1 MPGKNIEKLY
11 VEDSFY
17 HVYNRGLNKMDIFKE
32 DEDYRVFF
40 NLLKRVL
47 GEKEQ
52 MNKQGRVYPN
62 FHNDL
67 ELLSYCLMS
76 NHFHLLI
83 RTKNKPKLL
92 PEFMKSV
99 MTSYVMFFNKK
110 YGRTGPLFGKRYRA
124 VRITSDDYLWH
135 ISRYIHLNP
144 LDIGK
149 NYTKYNYSSIQY
161 YLKRKR
167 SSWVKPDEILDMFKE
182 ARQDYKEFL
191 EDYVEKKAE
200 LRELKEEL
208 Y

>member
-1 MPGKNIEKLY
+1 MPGRNIEKVY

-17 HVYNRGLNKMDIFKE
+17 HIYNRGLNKMDTFR
-32 DEDYRVFF
+32 DDDDYRVFL

-47 GEKEQ
+47 GEEVQK
-52 MNKQGRVYPN
+52 NKLYREYPN

-67 ELLSYCLMS
+67 ELLTYCLMP
-76 NHFHLLI
+76 NHYHLLI
-83 RTKNKPKLL
+83 RTKNKPR
-92 PEFMKSV
+92 FMSELMRSV
-99 MTSYVMFFNKK
+99 LTSYVLYFNKK
-110 YGRTGPLFGKRYRA
+110 HERTGSLFDKRYRA

-144 LDIGK
+144 LDIGED
-149 NYTKYNYSSIQY
+149 YTKYNYSSIQY
-161 YLKRKR
+161 YLKRKE

-182 ARQDYKEFL
+182 AKQDYKEFL

-200 LRELKEEL
+200 LRDLKDEL